1 MVSLIRVAVEAT
13 VNTCVAPETP
23 VPDVVVV
30 IVWLDQ
36 PLVPV
41 NVNGPTPPLLIF
53 VSVTVG
59 SFVLVN
65 VQAIFVPAAVA
76 AASRIK
82 APVVRFGVAVPPEP
96 TPEQVADANP

>member
-41 NVNGPTPPLLIF
+41 NVNGPTPPLLTL

-65 VQAIFVPAAVA
+65 VHAISDPASVA
-76 AASRIK
+76 AASSAK
-82 APVVRFGVAVPPEP
+82 APVAKLGVAVPPDP
-96 TPEQVADANP
+96 SPVHVAEAKA